1 MFKTLLTLGGI
12 CSLVSL
18 TAQNTCSTALV
29 IEPGLHVVTAIDGP
43 EIATPVCAL
52 TGPGAV
58 TASEWYRYTA
68 TADTIMHL
76 STDVAGEPQVNTRFH
91 VYTGGC
97 GALTCVLGNDD
108 GGGNGTSRA
117 SFDVEAGTTY
127 LIAFD
132 DRWTTSGFSFQLDH
146 AFYPL
151 LNSES
156 FVSFIPTNVNVSA
169 QPLAIVDMNNDG
181 MDDIVGATQDYINIQ
196 RQLPEGGFAPLT
208 YQTDFADYPASWSMC
223 IGDLDGNGYND
234 LLYGGGY
241 GVTFMMAT
249 DGGEAFVERSGPEY
263 VFSQRSNMVDINND
277 GHLDAFVCHDVAPNV
292 YYMNDGNGNLTF
304 TQGGL
309 GYSCG
314 NYGSIWVDYDN
325 DGDVDC
331 FVAKCGCDPVDLL
344 MRNEGNGTF
353 TQVGQTLGF
362 ADGHQSWSS
371 AWGDLDNDGD
381 MDVVIGASSSGYHKL
396 MRNNGDGTFTNV
408 TAGSGLDTF
417 YGQGIE
423 WVTHDFDNDGKLDIL
438 GAYSLLMNRGGLS
451 FMGNNYSPGNGAVGD
466 VNNDG
471 SLDVIGQYGLQVN
484 TGNTN
489 NWLRLDLR
497 GTVSNRNG
505 IGAWITLTSALGT
518 QVREV
523 RAGDGFKYMSSLM
536 AHFGLGPD
544 EEILSLTIRWPS
556 GIVQEV
562 VWAEIN
568 TVMTVV
574 EALPTTVDDR
584 GEDDLLKVHPDPAV
598 DVLMVDDAVEWG
610 DRPVKILDLAGR
622 QVQRTVMSNGRI
634 DVAALPAGSYILR
647 VHTNGSTREARF
659 TKG

>member
-1 MFKTLLTLGGI
+1 
-12 CSLVSL
+12 
-18 TAQNTCSTALV
+18 
-29 IEPGLHVVTAIDGP
+29 
-43 EIATPVCAL
+43 
-52 TGPGAV
+52 
-58 TASEWYRYTA
+58 
-68 TADTIMHL
+68 
-76 STDVAGEPQVNTRFH
+76 
-91 VYTGGC
+91 
-97 GALTCVLGNDD
+97 
-108 GGGNGTSRA
+108 
-117 SFDVEAGTTY
+117 
-127 LIAFD
+127 
-132 DRWTTSGFSFQLDH
+132 
-146 AFYPL
+146 
-151 LNSES
+151 
-156 FVSFIPTNVNVSA
+156 
-169 QPLAIVDMNNDG
+169 
-181 MDDIVGATQDYINIQ
+181 
-196 RQLPEGGFAPLT
+196 
-208 YQTDFADYPASWSMC
+208 MC

-466 VNNDG
+466 VNSDG

-484 TGNTN
+484 AGNTN

-562 VWAEIN
+562 VGAEIN

-574 EALPTTVDDR
+574 EPLPTTVDDR

-610 DRPVKILDLAGR
+610 DRPVEILDLAGR